1 MLKRE
6 TLMSRD
12 PAESETDI
20 GETIAR
26 RTWLSRMSS
35 AAMAFGLTLGYGM
48 FGTVIGW
55 FLYPAKA
62 SSRSWQFL
70 TDLGTFAVGESVTYE
85 APAGQ
90 KIVVTRMANQG
101 TPDDF
106 IALSSVCPHLGCQV
120 HWESNNDR
128 FFCPC
133 HKGAF
138 DKFKRGEVAFN
149 AGASAVAAGAGAAV
163 AVDAAGAAA
172 SPPAETC
179 LSAFFAGA
187 DFGGAGGGV
196 APGGTSL
203 PSA

>member
-1 MLKRE
+1 
-6 TLMSRD
+6 MSRS
-12 PAESETDI
+12 PAESQTDS

-35 AAMAFGLTLGYGM
+35 AVMAFGLTLGYGM

-70 TDLGTFAVGESVTYE
+70 ADLNSFAIGESLTYE

-90 KIVVTRMANQG
+90 KIVVTRMASKG
-101 TPDDF
+101 TPEDF
-106 IALSSVCPHLGCQV
+106 IALSSICPHLGCQV

-133 HKGAF
+133 HNGAF
-138 DKFKRGEVAFN
+138 DKSGQPVSGPPKDSNKPLPRYPLNIENGLLFIEV
-149 AGASAVAAGAGAAV
+149 
-163 AVDAAGAAA
+163 
-172 SPPAETC
+172 
-179 LSAFFAGA
+179 
-187 DFGGAGGGV
+187 
-196 APGGTSL
+196 
-203 PSA
+203 PSEALV